1 MKPLFIILAAGGI
14 IWAIKSNQPQA
25 QLILP
30 QTQTG
35 IGVVGQGPTP
45 QQPAQYYAGLVT
57 PPGASRYGGY
67 VPAFGPYASEI
78 APGQLYFNQA

>member
-14 IWAIKSNQPQA
+14 IWAIKSNQPTA
-25 QLILP
+25 QYILP

-35 IGVVGQGPTP
+35 IGVVGQGVTP

-67 VPAFGPYASEI
+67 IPAFGPYVTEVQPS
-78 APGQLYFNQA
+78 QLAFNQA